1 MQVIFAFK
9 PNENKYIF
17 HENKYIFF
25 MFPELFYTHFLTR
38 GPLNQISRKFIKV
51 RNGIS
56 RNVEINWTKL

>member
-1 MQVIFAFK
+1 MVETKFSSKLKTNAG
-9 PNENKYIF
+9 